1 MNITFFTPMLKL
13 SGGNIVMFKYAE
25 ALVKFGH
32 KVTVIAPHSEIINE
46 VKNGVLIKTFK
57 KFPNRYFEHIFFQLI
72 YLDKFYK
79 LAPDSD
85 IVIPVFFPLAI
96 HALYCKARGKTK
108 KVISLFQ
115 ENKEMY
121 WFGKYIFFILKISIV
136 HKNID
141 KFITVSNSIA
151 NEIKRYTGKD
161 AVVIPNGIEHQY
173 FYPRK
178 DKKENY
184 ILFVGTSAKNK
195 GLEYFIQSFKLLKKD
210 FPELQAKIVSQ
221 NNEKIIDDDIEVI
234 NVGADR
240 EKLGD
245 IYSKALIYV
254 SQSFNDSFGLP
265 PLEAMASGTAV
276 ILTETDG
283 AKQYAINNV
292 NSIIVPIKNAVKT
305 ANAVTELLS
314 DDIKRKSLEKEGIVT
329 AEKYQWELASQRF
342 NDEVTKVNDTNK

>member
-1 MNITFFTPMLKL
+1 M
-13 SGGNIVMFKYAE
+13 
-25 ALVKFGH
+25 
-32 KVTVIAPHSEIINE
+32 
-46 VKNGVLIKTFK
+46 
-57 KFPNRYFEHIFFQLI
+57 
-72 YLDKFYK
+72 
-79 LAPDSD
+79 
-85 IVIPVFFPLAI
+85 
-96 HALYCKARGKTK
+96 
-108 KVISLFQ
+108 
-115 ENKEMY
+115 
-121 WFGKYIFFILKISIV
+121 

>member
-115 ENKEMY
+115 ENKE
-121 WFGKYIFFILKISIV
+121 IHFFHI
-136 HKNID
+136 
-141 KFITVSNSIA
+141 
-151 NEIKRYTGKD
+151 
-161 AVVIPNGIEHQY
+161 
-173 FYPRK
+173 
-178 DKKENY
+178 
-184 ILFVGTSAKNK
+184 KNK
-195 GLEYFIQSFKLLKKD
+195 HC
-210 FPELQAKIVSQ
+210 A
-221 NNEKIIDDDIEVI
+221 
-234 NVGADR
+234 
-240 EKLGD
+240 
-245 IYSKALIYV
+245 
-254 SQSFNDSFGLP
+254 
-265 PLEAMASGTAV
+265 
-276 ILTETDG
+276 
-283 AKQYAINNV
+283 
-292 NSIIVPIKNAVKT
+292 
-305 ANAVTELLS
+305 
-314 DDIKRKSLEKEGIVT
+314 
-329 AEKYQWELASQRF
+329 
-342 NDEVTKVNDTNK
+342 